1 MLSIGQPHPAQP
13 QEINPEYE
21 IGVLQSQIGYEDD
34 VILQGL
40 PADIETSKAMSTRS
54 NHLGNRPRK
63 LATGSWL
70 SAA

>member
-13 QEINPEYE
+13 QEIDPEYE
-21 IGVLQSQIGYEDD
+21 IGVLQSQIARDRTTS
-34 VILQGL
+34 
-40 PADIETSKAMSTRS
+40 ETA
-54 NHLGNRPRK
+54 PRK